1 VGVVHG
7 NIRSDCMEN
16 NEILERLRGYNFFKI
31 NFKYEYEERLEK
43 FLILASKTNKFQL
56 ENGNLLNYEII
67 KKLLKKKNVR
77 MVRDIEAFR
86 KLKLQ
91 EIVKENLTII
101 KWRILDDLNAIFRED
116 NLKFSF
122 NKNSSD
128 EIIEEQ
134 SSNLDKTKIENHLEV
149 LRYYYFNKVKTGLV
163 EEYEDR
169 LGRLLLLAKKSKSI
183 KFIDEN
189 KEEQELNYET
199 VVSLIEKKGLT
210 LQMSKIKFNQNSS
223 LSMDSY
229 LATSETYKNRII
241 KDLNKIFEDENI
253 TFELIKQDEE
263 KPVTFDKLTITERL
277 EKYKIPIDSTG
288 VFEIYRETLEKFLI
302 AVAKTHL
309 FILKK
314 TKEELTYPIIKNLLS
329 KKCLVMKSDKFDFS
343 LKKLSNIS
351 QFMSDN
357 LNSLKEDILKDL
369 NTIFDKED
377 IEFSIIE
384 KSEEN
389 IVKEIKEQ
397 NVIEEKYSNKE
408 DNKELNK
415 ESYVDKENKLEYFV
429 SLLKK
434 YPFRNVRMGLNKEY
448 ADRLEKLFILSGKSK
463 MIMVKNT
470 KQLIDY
476 EISLSLLKK
485 KGLKMQSDKRTFIN
499 GNLSDSTLN
508 RLKTQKYD
516 IVNDLNIIYKN
527 EEIEFCLVNEMDN
540 SVHKTPKNEVKNQ
553 IELSDKSNMDLLQE
567 IASLKECID
576 KINEELVT
584 YKEHFSEQNNN
595 NFTKIDIEIPNF
607 IKNMDNYDVIS
618 VRGNKEYYE
627 KFKRFASLHG
637 IPICHLMNYLFY
649 YAMEKLGRE

>member
-1 VGVVHG
+1 
-7 NIRSDCMEN
+7 MEN

-91 EIVKENLTII
+91 EIVKENLATI

-134 SSNLDKTKIENHLEV
+134 PSNLDKTKIENHLEV

-183 KFIDEN
+183 KFIDED

-199 VVSLIEKKGLT
+199 VVSIMEKKGLS

-229 LATSETYKNRII
+229 LATSESYRNRIA

-253 TFELIKQDEE
+253 TFELIKQEEE

-277 EKYKIPIDSTG
+277 EKYKIPVDSTG

-302 AVAKTHL
+302 GVAKTHL
-309 FILKK
+309 FMLKK

-343 LKKLSNIS
+343 LKKISNIS
-351 QFMSDN
+351 QFMSNN

-389 IVKEIKEQ
+389 VMKEVKEENI
-397 NVIEEKYSNKE
+397 VEEKYN
-408 DNKELNK
+408 NKELNK

-448 ADRLEKLFILSGKSK
+448 ADRLEKLLIFSGKSK
-463 MIMVKNT
+463 MIMVKNL

-476 EISLSLLKK
+476 EVALSLLKK

-499 GNLSDSTLN
+499 GHLSDSGLN

-527 EEIEFCLVNEMDN
+527 EEIEFCLVDEIDN
-540 SVHKTPKNEVKNQ
+540 SIPNTPKNEVKNQ
-553 IELSDKSNMDLLQE
+553 VELSDKNNIDLLQE

-584 YKEHFSEQNNN
+584 YKEHFSEQNSD
-595 NFTKIDIEIPNF
+595 NFTKIDIEIPDF

>member
-1 VGVVHG
+1 
-7 NIRSDCMEN
+7 MEN

>member
-1 VGVVHG
+1 
-7 NIRSDCMEN
+7 MEN

-77 MVRDIEAFR
+77 MVRDNDAFR

-91 EIVKENLTII
+91 EIVKENLATI

-122 NKNSSD
+122 NKNFSD

-134 SSNLDKTKIENHLEV
+134 PSNLDKTKIENHLEV

-183 KFIDEN
+183 KFIDKD

-199 VVSLIEKKGLT
+199 VVSLMEKKGLT
-210 LQMSKIKFNQNSS
+210 LQMSKIKFGQNSS

-229 LATSETYKNRII
+229 LATSENYKNRII

-253 TFELIKQDEE
+253 IFELIKQEEE
-263 KPVTFDKLTITERL
+263 KPVTLDKLTITERL
-277 EKYKIPIDSTG
+277 EKYKIPVDSTG

-343 LKKLSNIS
+343 LKKLSNVS
-351 QFMSDN
+351 QFMSNN

-369 NTIFDKED
+369 NIIFDKED
-377 IEFSIIE
+377 IEFNIIE

-389 IVKEIKEQ
+389 VEKEIKEQ
-397 NVIEEKYSNKE
+397 NVVEEKYSNK
-408 DNKELNK
+408 
-415 ESYVDKENKLEYFV
+415 
-429 SLLKK
+429 
-434 YPFRNVRMGLNKEY
+434 
-448 ADRLEKLFILSGKSK
+448 
-463 MIMVKNT
+463 
-470 KQLIDY
+470 
-476 EISLSLLKK
+476 
-485 KGLKMQSDKRTFIN
+485 
-499 GNLSDSTLN
+499 
-508 RLKTQKYD
+508 
-516 IVNDLNIIYKN
+516 
-527 EEIEFCLVNEMDN
+527 
-540 SVHKTPKNEVKNQ
+540 
-553 IELSDKSNMDLLQE
+553 
-567 IASLKECID
+567 
-576 KINEELVT
+576 
-584 YKEHFSEQNNN
+584 
-595 NFTKIDIEIPNF
+595 
-607 IKNMDNYDVIS
+607 
-618 VRGNKEYYE
+618 
-627 KFKRFASLHG
+627 
-637 IPICHLMNYLFY
+637 
-649 YAMEKLGRE
+649 

>member
-1 VGVVHG
+1 MK
-7 NIRSDCMEN
+7 NIEII
-16 NEILERLRGYNFFKI
+16 EILERLRGYNFFKI

-91 EIVKENLTII
+91 EIVKENLATI

-134 SSNLDKTKIENHLEV
+134 PSNLDKTKIENHLEV

-183 KFIDEN
+183 KFIDED

-199 VVSLIEKKGLT
+199 VVSLMEKKGLT

-229 LATSETYKNRII
+229 LATSESYRNRIA

-253 TFELIKQDEE
+253 TFELIKQEEE

-277 EKYKIPIDSTG
+277 GKYKIPVDSTG
-288 VFEIYRETLEKFLI
+288 IFEIYRETLEKFLI

-351 QFMSDN
+351 KFMSDN
-357 LNSLKEDILKDL
+357 LNSLKTDILKDL
-369 NTIFDKED
+369 SIIFDKED

-384 KSEEN
+384 KTEEN
-389 IVKEIKEQ
+389 VVQELKEQ
-397 NVIEEKYSNKE
+397 NVVEEKYS
-408 DNKELNK
+408 NKELNK

-540 SVHKTPKNEVKNQ
+540 SVPKTPKNEVKNQ

>member
-1 VGVVHG
+1 
-7 NIRSDCMEN
+7 MEN

-91 EIVKENLTII
+91 EIVKENLATI

-134 SSNLDKTKIENHLEV
+134 PSNLDKTKIENHLEV

-183 KFIDEN
+183 KFIDED

-199 VVSLIEKKGLT
+199 VVSLMEKKGLS

-229 LATSETYKNRII
+229 LATSESYRNRIA

-253 TFELIKQDEE
+253 TFELIKQEEE

-277 EKYKIPIDSTG
+277 EKYKIPVDSTG

-309 FILKK
+309 FMLKK

-351 QFMSDN
+351 QFMSNN

-369 NTIFDKED
+369 NIIFDKED

-389 IVKEIKEQ
+389 VEKEIKEQ
-397 NVIEEKYSNKE
+397 NVVEEKYN
-408 DNKELNK
+408 NKELNK

-448 ADRLEKLFILSGKSK
+448 ADRLEKLLIFSGKSK
-463 MIMVKNT
+463 MIMVKNL

-476 EISLSLLKK
+476 EVALSLLKK

-499 GNLSDSTLN
+499 GHLSDSGLN

-527 EEIEFCLVNEMDN
+527 EDIEFCLVDEIDN
-540 SVHKTPKNEVKNQ
+540 FIPKTLKNEIKDKN
-553 IELSDKSNMDLLQE
+553 ELTEKSNIDLIQE
-567 IASLKECID
+567 IALLKESM
-576 KINEELVT
+576 NEIKELVKN
-584 YKEHFSEQNNN
+584 KENSYEQSED
-595 NFTKIDIEIPNF
+595 NFTKIDIEIPDF

-618 VRGNKEYYE
+618 IKGNKEYYN
-627 KFKRFASLHG
+627 KFKRFATLHG

>member
-1 VGVVHG
+1 
-7 NIRSDCMEN
+7 MEN

-91 EIVKENLTII
+91 EIVKENLATI

-134 SSNLDKTKIENHLEV
+134 PSNLDKTKIENHLEV

-183 KFIDEN
+183 KFIDED

-199 VVSLIEKKGLT
+199 VVSLMERKGLS

-229 LATSETYKNRII
+229 LATSESYRNRIA

-253 TFELIKQDEE
+253 TFELIKQEEE

-277 EKYKIPIDSTG
+277 EKYKIPVDSTG
-288 VFEIYRETLEKFLI
+288 VFETYRETLEKFLI

-343 LKKLSNIS
+343 LKKISNIS
-351 QFMSDN
+351 QFMSNN

-369 NTIFDKED
+369 NIIFDKED

-384 KSEEN
+384 KLEENVMKEVKEEN
-389 IVKEIKEQ
+389 IV
-397 NVIEEKYSNKE
+397 EEKYN
-408 DNKELNK
+408 NKELNK

-448 ADRLEKLFILSGKSK
+448 ADRLEKLLIFSGKSK
-463 MIMVKNT
+463 MIMVKNL

-476 EISLSLLKK
+476 EVALSLLKK

-499 GNLSDSTLN
+499 GHLSDSGLN

-527 EEIEFCLVNEMDN
+527 EDIEFCLVDEIDN
-540 SVHKTPKNEVKNQ
+540 FIPKTLKNEIKDKN
-553 IELSDKSNMDLLQE
+553 ELTEKSNIDLIQE
-567 IASLKECID
+567 IALLKESM
-576 KINEELVT
+576 NEIKELVKN
-584 YKEHFSEQNNN
+584 KENSYEQSED
-595 NFTKIDIEIPNF
+595 NFTKIDIEIPDF

-618 VRGNKEYYE
+618 IKGNKEYYN
-627 KFKRFASLHG
+627 KFKRFATLHG

>member
-1 VGVVHG
+1 
-7 NIRSDCMEN
+7 MEN

-91 EIVKENLTII
+91 EIVKENLATI

-134 SSNLDKTKIENHLEV
+134 PSNLDKTKIENHLEV

-183 KFIDEN
+183 KFIDED

-199 VVSLIEKKGLT
+199 VVSLMEKKGLS

-229 LATSETYKNRII
+229 LATSESYRNRIA

-253 TFELIKQDEE
+253 TFELIKQEEE

-277 EKYKIPIDSTG
+277 EKYKIPVDSTG

-540 SVHKTPKNEVKNQ
+540 SVPKTPKNEVKNQ

-627 KFKRFASLHG
+627 KFKRFASLHE

>member
-1 VGVVHG
+1 
-7 NIRSDCMEN
+7 MEN

-91 EIVKENLTII
+91 EIVKENLATI

-134 SSNLDKTKIENHLEV
+134 PRNLDKTKIENHLEI

-540 SVHKTPKNEVKNQ
+540 SVPKTPKNEVKNQ

>member
-1 VGVVHG
+1 
-7 NIRSDCMEN
+7 MEN

-91 EIVKENLTII
+91 EIVKENLATI

-134 SSNLDKTKIENHLEV
+134 PSNLDKTKIENHLEI

-183 KFIDEN
+183 KFIDED

-229 LATSETYKNRII
+229 LATSESYRNRIT
-241 KDLNKIFEDENI
+241 KDLNKIFEEENI
-253 TFELIKQDEE
+253 TFELIKQEEE

-389 IVKEIKEQ
+389 IAKEIKEQ

-508 RLKTQKYD
+508 RLKTQKYE
-516 IVNDLNIIYKN
+516 IIKDLNSIYKN
-527 EEIEFCLVNEMDN
+527 EEIEFCLVDEIDN
-540 SVHKTPKNEVKNQ
+540 SIPNTPKNEIKNQ
-553 IELSDKSNMDLLQE
+553 VELNDKSNIDLLQE
-567 IASLKECID
+567 IASLKESVD
-576 KINEELVT
+576 KIKEELVT
-584 YKEHFSEQNNN
+584 YKEHFSEQNSD
-595 NFTKIDIEIPNF
+595 NFTKIDIEIPDF
-607 IKNMDNYDVIS
+607 IKNMDNYDVIT
-618 VRGNKEYYE
+618 VRGNKEYYK

-637 IPICHLMNYLFY
+637 IPVCHLMNYLFY

>member
-1 VGVVHG
+1 
-7 NIRSDCMEN
+7 MEN

-77 MVRDIEAFR
+77 IVRDIEAFR

-91 EIVKENLTII
+91 EIVKENLATI

-134 SSNLDKTKIENHLEV
+134 PSNLDKTKIENHLEV

-183 KFIDEN
+183 KFIDED

-199 VVSLIEKKGLT
+199 VVSLMEKKGLT
-210 LQMSKIKFNQNSS
+210 LQMSKIKFGQNSS

-229 LATSETYKNRII
+229 LATSENYKNRII

-253 TFELIKQDEE
+253 TFELIKQEEE

-277 EKYKIPIDSTG
+277 EKYKIPVDSTG

-309 FILKK
+309 FMLKK

-389 IVKEIKEQ
+389 IAKEIKEQ

-448 ADRLEKLFILSGKSK
+448 ADRLEKLLIFSGKSK
-463 MIMVKNT
+463 MIMVKNL

-476 EISLSLLKK
+476 EVALSLLKK

-499 GNLSDSTLN
+499 GHLSDSGLN
-508 RLKTQKYD
+508 RLKTQKYE
-516 IVNDLNIIYKN
+516 IIKDLNIIYKN
-527 EEIEFCLVNEMDN
+527 EEIEFCLVDETDN
-540 SVHKTPKNEVKNQ
+540 SIHNTPKNEVKNQ
-553 IELSDKSNMDLLQE
+553 VELSDKSNIDLLQE
-567 IASLKECID
+567 IASLKESM
-576 KINEELVT
+576 NEIKELVKN
-584 YKEHFSEQNNN
+584 KENSYEQSED
-595 NFTKIDIEIPNF
+595 NFTKIDIEIPDF

>member
-1 VGVVHG
+1 
-7 NIRSDCMEN
+7 MEN
-16 NEILERLRGYNFFKI
+16 NETLERLRGYNFFKI

-77 MVRDIEAFR
+77 MVRDIDAFR

-91 EIVKENLTII
+91 EIVKENLATI

-134 SSNLDKTKIENHLEV
+134 PSNLDKTKIENHLEV
-149 LRYYYFNKVKTGLV
+149 LRYYYFNKIKTGLV

-183 KFIDEN
+183 KFIDED

-199 VVSLIEKKGLT
+199 VVSLMERKGLS

-229 LATSETYKNRII
+229 LATSESYRNRIA

-253 TFELIKQDEE
+253 TFELIKQEE

-277 EKYKIPIDSTG
+277 EKYKIPVDSTG

-302 AVAKTHL
+302 GVAKTHL
-309 FILKK
+309 FMLKK

-351 QFMSDN
+351 QFMSNN

-369 NTIFDKED
+369 NIIFDKED

-384 KSEEN
+384 KLEEN
-389 IVKEIKEQ
+389 VEKEIKEQ
-397 NVIEEKYSNKE
+397 NVVEEKYSNKE
-408 DNKELNK
+408 FKK
-415 ESYVDKENKLEYFV
+415 ESNIDEENKLEYFV

-448 ADRLEKLFILSGKSK
+448 ADRLEKLLIFSGKSK
-463 MIMVKNT
+463 MIMVKNL

-476 EISLSLLKK
+476 EVALSLLKK

-499 GNLSDSTLN
+499 GHLSDSGLN
-508 RLKTQKYD
+508 RLKTQKYE
-516 IVNDLNIIYKN
+516 IIKDLNIIYKN
-527 EEIEFCLVNEMDN
+527 EEIEFCLVDEIDN
-540 SVHKTPKNEVKNQ
+540 SIPNTPKNEVKNQ
-553 IELSDKSNMDLLQE
+553 VELSDKSNIDLLQE
-567 IASLKECID
+567 ITSLKESM
-576 KINEELVT
+576 NEIKELVKN
-584 YKEHFSEQNNN
+584 KENSYEQSED
-595 NFTKIDIEIPNF
+595 NFTKIDIEIPDF
-607 IKNMDNYDVIS
+607 IKKMDNYNVIS
-618 VRGNKEYYE
+618 IKGNKEYYN
-627 KFKRFASLHG
+627 KFKRFATLHG

>member
-1 VGVVHG
+1 
-7 NIRSDCMEN
+7 MEN

-91 EIVKENLTII
+91 EIVKENLSTI

-134 SSNLDKTKIENHLEV
+134 PSNLDKTKIENHLEV

-183 KFIDEN
+183 KFIDED

-199 VVSLIEKKGLT
+199 VVSLMEKKGLA

-229 LATSETYKNRII
+229 LATSESYRNRIA

-253 TFELIKQDEE
+253 TFELIKQEEE

-277 EKYKIPIDSTG
+277 EKYKIPVDSTG

-309 FILKK
+309 FMLKK

-351 QFMSDN
+351 QFMSNN

-369 NTIFDKED
+369 NIIFDKED
-377 IEFSIIE
+377 IEFNIIE
-384 KSEEN
+384 KLEEN
-389 IVKEIKEQ
+389 VEKEIKEQ
-397 NVIEEKYSNKE
+397 NVVEEKYSNKE
-408 DNKELNK
+408 FKK
-415 ESYVDKENKLEYFV
+415 ESNIDEENKLEYFV

-448 ADRLEKLFILSGKSK
+448 ADRLEKLLIFSGKSK
-463 MIMVKNT
+463 MIMVKNL

-476 EISLSLLKK
+476 EVALSLLKK

-499 GNLSDSTLN
+499 GHLSDSGLN
-508 RLKTQKYD
+508 RLKTQKYE
-516 IVNDLNIIYKN
+516 IIKDLNIIYKN
-527 EEIEFCLVNEMDN
+527 EEIEFCLVDETDN
-540 SVHKTPKNEVKNQ
+540 IHNTPKNEVKNQ
-553 IELSDKSNMDLLQE
+553 VELSDKSNIDLLQE
-567 IASLKECID
+567 IASLKESM
-576 KINEELVT
+576 NEIKELVKN
-584 YKEHFSEQNNN
+584 KENSYEQSED
-595 NFTKIDIEIPNF
+595 NFTKIDIEIPDF

>member
-1 VGVVHG
+1 
-7 NIRSDCMEN
+7 MEN

-77 MVRDIEAFR
+77 MIRDIEAFR

-91 EIVKENLTII
+91 EIVKENLATI

-134 SSNLDKTKIENHLEV
+134 PSNLDKTKIENHLEV
-149 LRYYYFNKVKTGLV
+149 LRYYYFNKVKTGLI

-183 KFIDEN
+183 KFIDED

-199 VVSLIEKKGLT
+199 VVSLMERKGLS

-229 LATSETYKNRII
+229 LATSESYRNRIA

-253 TFELIKQDEE
+253 TFQLIKQEEE

-277 EKYKIPIDSTG
+277 EKYKIPVDSTG

-309 FILKK
+309 FMLKK

-351 QFMSDN
+351 QFMSNN

-369 NTIFDKED
+369 NIIFDKED

-389 IVKEIKEQ
+389 IKKEIKEQ
-397 NVIEEKYSNKE
+397 NVVEEKYSNKE
-408 DNKELNK
+408 LKK
-415 ESYVDKENKLEYFV
+415 ESNIDEENKLEYFV

-448 ADRLEKLFILSGKSK
+448 ADRLEKLLIFSGKSK
-463 MIMVKNT
+463 MIMVKNL

-476 EISLSLLKK
+476 EVALSLLKK

-499 GNLSDSTLN
+499 GHLSDSGLN

-527 EEIEFCLVNEMDN
+527 EDIEFCLVDEIDN
-540 SVHKTPKNEVKNQ
+540 FIPKTLKNEIKDKN
-553 IELSDKSNMDLLQE
+553 ELTEKSNIDLIQE
-567 IASLKECID
+567 IALLKESM
-576 KINEELVT
+576 NEIKELVKN
-584 YKEHFSEQNNN
+584 KENSYEQSED
-595 NFTKIDIEIPNF
+595 NFTKIDIEIPDF
-607 IKNMDNYDVIS
+607 IKKMDNYNVIS
-618 VRGNKEYYE
+618 IKGNKEYYN
-627 KFKRFASLHG
+627 KFKRFATLHG

>member
-1 VGVVHG
+1 
-7 NIRSDCMEN
+7 MEN

-91 EIVKENLTII
+91 EIVKENLATI

-134 SSNLDKTKIENHLEV
+134 PSNLDKTKIENHLEV

-183 KFIDEN
+183 KFIDED

-199 VVSLIEKKGLT
+199 VVSLMERKGLS

-229 LATSETYKNRII
+229 LATSESYRNRIA

-253 TFELIKQDEE
+253 TFELIKQEEE

-277 EKYKIPIDSTG
+277 EKYKIPVDSTG

-309 FILKK
+309 FMLKK

-351 QFMSDN
+351 QFMSNN

-369 NTIFDKED
+369 NIIFDKED
-377 IEFSIIE
+377 IEFNIIE
-384 KSEEN
+384 KLEEN
-389 IVKEIKEQ
+389 VEKEIKEQ
-397 NVIEEKYSNKE
+397 NVVEEKYSNKE
-408 DNKELNK
+408 FKK
-415 ESYVDKENKLEYFV
+415 ESNIDEENKLEYFV

-448 ADRLEKLFILSGKSK
+448 ADRLEKLLIFSGKSK
-463 MIMVKNT
+463 MIMVKNL

-476 EISLSLLKK
+476 EVALSLLKK

-499 GNLSDSTLN
+499 GHLSDSGLN
-508 RLKTQKYD
+508 RLKTQKYE
-516 IVNDLNIIYKN
+516 IIKDLNIIYKN
-527 EEIEFCLVNEMDN
+527 EEIEFCLVDETDN
-540 SVHKTPKNEVKNQ
+540 SIHNTPKNEVKNQ
-553 IELSDKSNMDLLQE
+553 VELSDKSNIDLLQE
-567 IASLKECID
+567 IASLKESM
-576 KINEELVT
+576 NEIKELVKN
-584 YKEHFSEQNNN
+584 KENSYEQSED
-595 NFTKIDIEIPNF
+595 NFTKIDIEIPDF

>member
-1 VGVVHG
+1 
-7 NIRSDCMEN
+7 MEN

-77 MVRDIEAFR
+77 MVRDNDAFR

-91 EIVKENLTII
+91 EIVKENLATI

-122 NKNSSD
+122 NKNFSD

-134 SSNLDKTKIENHLEV
+134 PSNLDKTKIENHLEV

-183 KFIDEN
+183 KFIDEY

-199 VVSLIEKKGLT
+199 VVSLMEKKGLI

-389 IVKEIKEQ
+389 IAKEIKEQ

-508 RLKTQKYD
+508 RLKTQKYE
-516 IVNDLNIIYKN
+516 IIKDLNIIYKN
-527 EEIEFCLVNEMDN
+527 EEIEFCLVNEIDN
-540 SVHKTPKNEVKNQ
+540 SIPNTPKNEIKNQ
-553 IELSDKSNMDLLQE
+553 VELSDKSNIDLLQE
-567 IASLKECID
+567 IASLKESMD
-576 KINEELVT
+576 KIKEELVT
-584 YKEHFSEQNNN
+584 YKEHFSEQNSD
-595 NFTKIDIEIPNF
+595 NFTKIDIEIPDF
-607 IKNMDNYDVIS
+607 IKNMDNYDVITL
-618 VRGNKEYYE
+618 RGNKEYYK

-637 IPICHLMNYLFY
+637 IPVCHLMNYLFY

>member
-1 VGVVHG
+1 
-7 NIRSDCMEN
+7 MEN

-91 EIVKENLTII
+91 EIVKENLATI
-101 KWRILDDLNAIFRED
+101 KWRILDDLNAIFRGD

-134 SSNLDKTKIENHLEV
+134 PSNLDKTKIENHLEV
-149 LRYYYFNKVKTGLV
+149 LRYYYFNKVKIGLV

-183 KFIDEN
+183 KFIDED

-199 VVSLIEKKGLT
+199 VVSLMEKKGLT

-229 LATSETYKNRII
+229 LATSESYRNRIA

-253 TFELIKQDEE
+253 TFELIKQEEE

-277 EKYKIPIDSTG
+277 GKYKIPVDSTG
-288 VFEIYRETLEKFLI
+288 IFEIYRETLEKFLI

-351 QFMSDN
+351 QFMSNN
-357 LNSLKEDILKDL
+357 LNLLKEDILKDL
-369 NTIFDKED
+369 NIIFDKED

-384 KSEEN
+384 KLEEN
-389 IVKEIKEQ
+389 VEKEIKEQ
-397 NVIEEKYSNKE
+397 NVVEEKYSNKE
-408 DNKELNK
+408 FKR
-415 ESYVDKENKLEYFV
+415 ESNIVEENKLEYFV

-448 ADRLEKLFILSGKSK
+448 ADRLEKLLIFSGKSK
-463 MIMVKNT
+463 MIMVKNL

-476 EISLSLLKK
+476 EVTLSLLKK

-499 GNLSDSTLN
+499 GHLSDSGLN

-527 EEIEFCLVNEMDN
+527 EDIEFCLVDEIDN
-540 SVHKTPKNEVKNQ
+540 FIPKTLKNEINEIKDKN
-553 IELSDKSNMDLLQE
+553 ELTEKSNIDLIQE
-567 IASLKECID
+567 IALLKESM
-576 KINEELVT
+576 NEIKELVKN
-584 YKEHFSEQNNN
+584 KENSYEQSED
-595 NFTKIDIEIPNF
+595 NFTKIDIEIPDF
-607 IKNMDNYDVIS
+607 IKKMDNYNVIS
-618 VRGNKEYYE
+618 IKGNKEYYN
-627 KFKRFASLHG
+627 KFKRFATLHG

>member
-1 VGVVHG
+1 
-7 NIRSDCMEN
+7 MEN

-91 EIVKENLTII
+91 EIVKENLATI

-183 KFIDEN
+183 KFIDED

-199 VVSLIEKKGLT
+199 VVSLMEKKGLA

-229 LATSETYKNRII
+229 LATSESYRNRIA
-241 KDLNKIFEDENI
+241 KDLNKIFEEENI
-253 TFELIKQDEE
+253 SFELIKQEEE

-277 EKYKIPIDSTG
+277 EKYKIPVDSTG

-343 LKKLSNIS
+343 LKKISNIS
-351 QFMSDN
+351 QFMSNN

-389 IVKEIKEQ
+389 VMKEVKEENI
-397 NVIEEKYSNKE
+397 VEEKYN
-408 DNKELNK
+408 NKELNK

-540 SVHKTPKNEVKNQ
+540 SVPKTPKNEVKNQ

>member
-1 VGVVHG
+1 
-7 NIRSDCMEN
+7 MEN

-91 EIVKENLTII
+91 EIVKENLATI

-134 SSNLDKTKIENHLEV
+134 PRNLDKTKIENHLEI

-263 KPVTFDKLTITERL
+263 KPVTFDKLTITER
-277 EKYKIPIDSTG
+277 
-288 VFEIYRETLEKFLI
+288 LEKFLI

-540 SVHKTPKNEVKNQ
+540 SVPKTPKNEVKNQ

>member
-1 VGVVHG
+1 
-7 NIRSDCMEN
+7 MEN

-91 EIVKENLTII
+91 EIVKENLATI

-134 SSNLDKTKIENHLEV
+134 PRNLDKTKIENHLEI

-540 SVHKTPKNEVKNQ
+540 SVPKTPKNEVKNQ

-637 IPICHLMNYLFY
+637 IPIFHLMNYLFY

>member
-1 VGVVHG
+1 
-7 NIRSDCMEN
+7 MEN

-56 ENGNLLNYEII
+56 ENGNLLKYEII

-91 EIVKENLTII
+91 EIVKENLATI

-134 SSNLDKTKIENHLEV
+134 PRNLDKTKIENHLEI

-229 LATSETYKNRII
+229 LATSESYRNRIA

-253 TFELIKQDEE
+253 TFELIKQEEE

-309 FILKK
+309 FMLKK

-351 QFMSDN
+351 QFMSNN

-369 NTIFDKED
+369 NIIFDKED

-389 IVKEIKEQ
+389 IKKEIKEQ
-397 NVIEEKYSNKE
+397 NVVEEKYSNKE
-408 DNKELNK
+408 LKK
-415 ESYVDKENKLEYFV
+415 ESNIDEENKLE
-429 SLLKK
+429 
-434 YPFRNVRMGLNKEY
+434 
-448 ADRLEKLFILSGKSK
+448 
-463 MIMVKNT
+463 
-470 KQLIDY
+470 
-476 EISLSLLKK
+476 
-485 KGLKMQSDKRTFIN
+485 
-499 GNLSDSTLN
+499 
-508 RLKTQKYD
+508 
-516 IVNDLNIIYKN
+516 
-527 EEIEFCLVNEMDN
+527 
-540 SVHKTPKNEVKNQ
+540 
-553 IELSDKSNMDLLQE
+553 
-567 IASLKECID
+567 
-576 KINEELVT
+576 
-584 YKEHFSEQNNN
+584 
-595 NFTKIDIEIPNF
+595 
-607 IKNMDNYDVIS
+607 
-618 VRGNKEYYE
+618 
-627 KFKRFASLHG
+627 
-637 IPICHLMNYLFY
+637 
-649 YAMEKLGRE
+649 

>member
-1 VGVVHG
+1 
-7 NIRSDCMEN
+7 MEN
-16 NEILERLRGYNFFKI
+16 NEILKRLRGYNFFKI

-91 EIVKENLTII
+91 EIVKENLATI

-134 SSNLDKTKIENHLEV
+134 PSNLDKTKIENHLEV

-183 KFIDEN
+183 KFIDED

-199 VVSLIEKKGLT
+199 VVSLMEKKGLS

-229 LATSETYKNRII
+229 LATSESYRNRIA

-253 TFELIKQDEE
+253 TFELIKQEEE
-263 KPVTFDKLTITERL
+263 KTVTFDKLTITERL
-277 EKYKIPIDSTG
+277 EKYKIPVDSTG

-309 FILKK
+309 FMLKK

-351 QFMSDN
+351 QFMSNN

-369 NTIFDKED
+369 NIIFDKED
-377 IEFSIIE
+377 IEFNIIE
-384 KSEEN
+384 KLEEN
-389 IVKEIKEQ
+389 VEKEIKEQ
-397 NVIEEKYSNKE
+397 NVVEEKYSNKE
-408 DNKELNK
+408 FKK
-415 ESYVDKENKLEYFV
+415 ESNIDEENKLEYFV

-448 ADRLEKLFILSGKSK
+448 ADRLEKLLIFSEKSK
-463 MIMVKNT
+463 MIMVKNL

-476 EISLSLLKK
+476 EVALSLLKK

-499 GNLSDSTLN
+499 GHLSDSGLN
-508 RLKTQKYD
+508 RLKTQKYE
-516 IVNDLNIIYKN
+516 IIKDLNIIYKN
-527 EEIEFCLVNEMDN
+527 EEIEFCLVDETDN
-540 SVHKTPKNEVKNQ
+540 SIHNTPKNEVKNQ
-553 IELSDKSNMDLLQE
+553 VELSDKSNIDLLQE
-567 IASLKECID
+567 IASLKESM
-576 KINEELVT
+576 NEIKELVKN
-584 YKEHFSEQNNN
+584 KENSYEQSGD
-595 NFTKIDIEIPNF
+595 NFTKIDIEIPDF

>member
-1 VGVVHG
+1 
-7 NIRSDCMEN
+7 MEN

-91 EIVKENLTII
+91 EIVKENLATI

-134 SSNLDKTKIENHLEV
+134 PSNLDKTKIENHLEV

-183 KFIDEN
+183 KFIDED
-189 KEEQELNYET
+189 KEEKELNYET
-199 VVSLIEKKGLT
+199 VVSLMERKGLS

-229 LATSETYKNRII
+229 LATSESYRNRIA

-253 TFELIKQDEE
+253 TFELIKQEEE

-277 EKYKIPIDSTG
+277 EKYKIPVDSTG

-302 AVAKTHL
+302 GVAKTHL
-309 FILKK
+309 FMLKK

-351 QFMSDN
+351 QFMSNN

-369 NTIFDKED
+369 NIIFDKED

-389 IVKEIKEQ
+389 VEKEIKEQ
-397 NVIEEKYSNKE
+397 NVVEEKYSNKE
-408 DNKELNK
+408 LKK
-415 ESYVDKENKLEYFV
+415 ESNIVEENKLEYFV

-448 ADRLEKLFILSGKSK
+448 ADRLEKLLIFSGKSK
-463 MIMVKNT
+463 MIMVKNL

-476 EISLSLLKK
+476 EVALSLLKK

-499 GNLSDSTLN
+499 GQLSDSGLN

-527 EEIEFCLVNEMDN
+527 EDIEFCLVDEVDN
-540 SVHKTPKNEVKNQ
+540 SITKTLKNEIKDKN
-553 IELSDKSNMDLLQE
+553 ELTEKSNVDLIQE
-567 IASLKECID
+567 IALLKESM
-576 KINEELVT
+576 NEIKELVKN
-584 YKEHFSEQNNN
+584 KENSYEQSED
-595 NFTKIDIEIPNF
+595 NFTKIDIEIPDF
-607 IKNMDNYDVIS
+607 IKKMDNYNVIS
-618 VRGNKEYYE
+618 IKGNKEYYN
-627 KFKRFASLHG
+627 KFKRFATLHG

>member
-1 VGVVHG
+1 
-7 NIRSDCMEN
+7 MEN

-77 MVRDIEAFR
+77 IVRDIEAFR

-91 EIVKENLTII
+91 EIVKENLATI

-134 SSNLDKTKIENHLEV
+134 PSNLDKTKIENHLEV

-183 KFIDEN
+183 KFIDED

-199 VVSLIEKKGLT
+199 VVSLMEKKGLT
-210 LQMSKIKFNQNSS
+210 LQMSKIKFGQNSS

-229 LATSETYKNRII
+229 LATSENYKNRII
-241 KDLNKIFEDENI
+241 KDLNKIFEEENI
-253 TFELIKQDEE
+253 TFELIKQEEE

-277 EKYKIPIDSTG
+277 EKYKIPVDSTG

-309 FILKK
+309 FMLKK

-351 QFMSDN
+351 QFMSNN

-369 NTIFDKED
+369 NIIFDKED
-377 IEFSIIE
+377 IEFNIIE
-384 KSEEN
+384 KLEEN
-389 IVKEIKEQ
+389 VEKEIKEQ
-397 NVIEEKYSNKE
+397 NVVEEKYSNKE
-408 DNKELNK
+408 FKK
-415 ESYVDKENKLEYFV
+415 ESNIDEENKLEYFV

-448 ADRLEKLFILSGKSK
+448 ADRLEKLLIFSGKSK
-463 MIMVKNT
+463 MIMVKNL

-476 EISLSLLKK
+476 EVALSLLKK

-499 GNLSDSTLN
+499 GHLSDSGLN
-508 RLKTQKYD
+508 RLKTQKYE
-516 IVNDLNIIYKN
+516 IIKDLNIIYKN
-527 EEIEFCLVNEMDN
+527 EEIEFCLVDETDN
-540 SVHKTPKNEVKNQ
+540 SIHNTPKNEVKNQ
-553 IELSDKSNMDLLQE
+553 VELSDKSNIDLLQE
-567 IASLKECID
+567 IASLKESM
-576 KINEELVT
+576 NEIKELVKN
-584 YKEHFSEQNNN
+584 KENSYEQSED
-595 NFTKIDIEIPNF
+595 NFTKIDIEIPDF

>member
-1 VGVVHG
+1 
-7 NIRSDCMEN
+7 MEN

-91 EIVKENLTII
+91 EIVKENLATI

-134 SSNLDKTKIENHLEV
+134 PSNLDKTKIENHLEV

-183 KFIDEN
+183 KFIDED

-199 VVSLIEKKGLT
+199 VVSLMEKKGLT

-229 LATSETYKNRII
+229 LATSESYRNRIA
-241 KDLNKIFEDENI
+241 KDLDKIFEDENI
-253 TFELIKQDEE
+253 TFELIKQEEE

-277 EKYKIPIDSTG
+277 GKYKIPVDSTG
-288 VFEIYRETLEKFLI
+288 IFEIYRETLEKFLI

-351 QFMSDN
+351 KFMSDN
-357 LNSLKEDILKDL
+357 LNSLKTDILKDL
-369 NTIFDKED
+369 SIIFDKED

-384 KSEEN
+384 KTEEN
-389 IVKEIKEQ
+389 VVQELKEQ
-397 NVIEEKYSNKE
+397 NVVEEKYS
-408 DNKELNK
+408 NKELNK

-540 SVHKTPKNEVKNQ
+540 SVPKTPKNEVKNQ

>member
-1 VGVVHG
+1 
-7 NIRSDCMEN
+7 MEN
-16 NEILERLRGYNFFKI
+16 NEVLERLRGYNFFKI

-91 EIVKENLTII
+91 EIVKENLATI
-101 KWRILDDLNAIFRED
+101 KWRILDDLNAIFRGD

-134 SSNLDKTKIENHLEV
+134 PSNLDKTKIENHLEV

-183 KFIDEN
+183 KFIDED

-199 VVSLIEKKGLT
+199 VVSLMERKGLS

-229 LATSETYKNRII
+229 LATSESYRNRIA

-253 TFELIKQDEE
+253 TFELIKQEEE

-277 EKYKIPIDSTG
+277 EKYKIPVDSTG

-302 AVAKTHL
+302 GVAKTHL
-309 FILKK
+309 FMLKK

-351 QFMSDN
+351 KFMSDK
-357 LNSLKEDILKDL
+357 LNSLKTDILKDL
-369 NTIFDKED
+369 NIIFDKED

-384 KSEEN
+384 KTEEN
-389 IVKEIKEQ
+389 VVQELKEQ
-397 NVIEEKYSNKE
+397 NVVEEKYSNKE
-408 DNKELNK
+408 LKK
-415 ESYVDKENKLEYFV
+415 ESNIDEENKLEYFV

-448 ADRLEKLFILSGKSK
+448 ADRLEKLLIFSGKSK
-463 MIMVKNT
+463 MIMVKNL

-476 EISLSLLKK
+476 EVALSLLKK

-499 GNLSDSTLN
+499 GHLSDSGLN

-527 EEIEFCLVNEMDN
+527 EDIEFCLVDEIDN
-540 SVHKTPKNEVKNQ
+540 FIPKTLKNEIKDKNEL
-553 IELSDKSNMDLLQE
+553 IEKSNVDLIQE
-567 IASLKECID
+567 ITLLKESMDEI
-576 KINEELVT
+576 KKLVKS
-584 YKEHFSEQNNN
+584 KEHFSEENND
-595 NFTKIDIEIPNF
+595 NFTKIDIEIPDF

-618 VRGNKEYYE
+618 IKGNKEYYN
-627 KFKRFASLHG
+627 KFKRFATLHG

>member
-1 VGVVHG
+1 
-7 NIRSDCMEN
+7 MEN

-77 MVRDIEAFR
+77 MVRDNDAFR

-91 EIVKENLTII
+91 EIVKENLATI
-101 KWRILDDLNAIFRED
+101 KWRILDDLNAIFRGD

-134 SSNLDKTKIENHLEV
+134 PSNLDKTKIENHLEV

-183 KFIDEN
+183 KFIDED

-199 VVSLIEKKGLT
+199 VVSLMERKGLS

-229 LATSETYKNRII
+229 LATSESYRNRIA

-253 TFELIKQDEE
+253 TFELIKQEEE

-277 EKYKIPIDSTG
+277 GKYKIPVDSTG
-288 VFEIYRETLEKFLI
+288 IFEIYRETLEKFLI

-351 QFMSDN
+351 QFMSNN

-369 NTIFDKED
+369 NIIFDKED

-389 IVKEIKEQ
+389 VMKEVKEENI
-397 NVIEEKYSNKE
+397 VEEKYN
-408 DNKELNK
+408 NKELNK

-448 ADRLEKLFILSGKSK
+448 ADRLEKLLIFSGKSK
-463 MIMVKNT
+463 MIMVKNL

-476 EISLSLLKK
+476 EVALSLLKK

-499 GNLSDSTLN
+499 GHLSDSGLN

-527 EEIEFCLVNEMDN
+527 EDIEFCLVDEIDN
-540 SVHKTPKNEVKNQ
+540 FIPKTLKNEIKDKN
-553 IELSDKSNMDLLQE
+553 ELTEKSNIDLIQE
-567 IASLKECID
+567 IALLKESM
-576 KINEELVT
+576 NEIKELVKN
-584 YKEHFSEQNNN
+584 KENSYEQSED
-595 NFTKIDIEIPNF
+595 NFTKIDIEIPDF
-607 IKNMDNYDVIS
+607 IKKMDNYDVIS

-649 YAMEKLGRE
+649 YAIEKLGRE

>member
-1 VGVVHG
+1 
-7 NIRSDCMEN
+7 MEN

-56 ENGNLLNYEII
+56 ENGNLLKYEII

-91 EIVKENLTII
+91 EIVKENLATI

-134 SSNLDKTKIENHLEV
+134 PRNLDKTKIENHLEI

-229 LATSETYKNRII
+229 LATSESYRNRIA

-253 TFELIKQDEE
+253 TFELIKQEEE

-309 FILKK
+309 FMLKK

-351 QFMSDN
+351 QFMSNN

-369 NTIFDKED
+369 NIIFDKED

-389 IVKEIKEQ
+389 IKKEIKEQ
-397 NVIEEKYSNKE
+397 NVVEEKYSNKE
-408 DNKELNK
+408 LKK
-415 ESYVDKENKLEYFV
+415 ESNIDEENKLEYFV

-434 YPFRNVRMGLNKEY
+434 YPFRNVRMGLNKEC
-448 ADRLEKLFILSGKSK
+448 ADRLEKLLIFSGKSK
-463 MIMVKNT
+463 MIMVKNL

-476 EISLSLLKK
+476 EVALSLLKK

-499 GNLSDSTLN
+499 GHLSDSGLN

-527 EEIEFCLVNEMDN
+527 EEIEFCLVDEIDN
-540 SVHKTPKNEVKNQ
+540 SIPNTPKNEVKNQ
-553 IELSDKSNMDLLQE
+553 VELSDKSNIDLLQE

-584 YKEHFSEQNNN
+584 YKEHFSEQNSD
-595 NFTKIDIEIPNF
+595 NFTKIDIEIPDF
-607 IKNMDNYDVIS
+607 IKNMDNYDVIT
-618 VRGNKEYYE
+618 VRGNKEYYK

-637 IPICHLMNYLFY
+637 IPVCHLMNYLFY

>member
-1 VGVVHG
+1 
-7 NIRSDCMEN
+7 MEN

-91 EIVKENLTII
+91 EIVKENLATI

-122 NKNSSD
+122 NKNFSD

-134 SSNLDKTKIENHLEV
+134 PSNLDKTKIENHLEI

-183 KFIDEN
+183 KFIDED

-229 LATSETYKNRII
+229 LATSESYRNRIA
-241 KDLNKIFEDENI
+241 KDLNKIFEEENI
-253 TFELIKQDEE
+253 TFELIKQEEE

-343 LKKLSNIS
+343 LKKISNIS
-351 QFMSDN
+351 QFMSNN

-384 KSEEN
+384 KTEENVIKEVKEEN
-389 IVKEIKEQ
+389 IV
-397 NVIEEKYSNKE
+397 EEKYSNKE

-508 RLKTQKYD
+508 RLKTQKYE
-516 IVNDLNIIYKN
+516 IIKDLNIIYKN
-527 EEIEFCLVNEMDN
+527 EEIEFCLVDEIDN
-540 SVHKTPKNEVKNQ
+540 SIPNTPKNEIKNQ
-553 IELSDKSNMDLLQE
+553 VELSDKSNIDLLQE
-567 IASLKECID
+567 IASLKESMD
-576 KINEELVT
+576 KIKEELVT
-584 YKEHFSEQNNN
+584 YKEHFSEQNSD
-595 NFTKIDIEIPNF
+595 NFTKIDIEIPDF
-607 IKNMDNYDVIS
+607 IKNMDNYDVIT
-618 VRGNKEYYE
+618 VRGNKEYYK

-637 IPICHLMNYLFY
+637 IPVCHLMNYLFY

>member
-1 VGVVHG
+1 
-7 NIRSDCMEN
+7 MEN

-91 EIVKENLTII
+91 EIVKENLTTI

-357 LNSLKEDILKDL
+357 LNSIKEDILKDL

-576 KINEELVT
+576 KINEE
-584 YKEHFSEQNNN
+584 
-595 NFTKIDIEIPNF
+595 
-607 IKNMDNYDVIS
+607 
-618 VRGNKEYYE
+618 
-627 KFKRFASLHG
+627 
-637 IPICHLMNYLFY
+637 
-649 YAMEKLGRE
+649 

>member
-1 VGVVHG
+1 
-7 NIRSDCMEN
+7 M
-16 NEILERLRGYNFFKI
+16 
-31 NFKYEYEERLEK
+31 
-43 FLILASKTNKFQL
+43 
-56 ENGNLLNYEII
+56 II
-67 KKLLKKKNVR
+67 DLKKL
-77 MVRDIEAFR
+77 
-86 KLKLQ
+86 
-91 EIVKENLTII
+91 KEN
-101 KWRILDDLNAIFRED
+101 
-116 NLKFSF
+116 
-122 NKNSSD
+122 
-128 EIIEEQ
+128 
-134 SSNLDKTKIENHLEV
+134 
-149 LRYYYFNKVKTGLV
+149 
-163 EEYEDR
+163 
-169 LGRLLLLAKKSKSI
+169 
-183 KFIDEN
+183 
-189 KEEQELNYET
+189 
-199 VVSLIEKKGLT
+199 
-210 LQMSKIKFNQNSS
+210 
-223 LSMDSY
+223 
-229 LATSETYKNRII
+229 
-241 KDLNKIFEDENI
+241 LNKIFEEENI
-253 TFELIKQDEE
+253 TFELIKQEEE

-343 LKKLSNIS
+343 LKKISNIS
-351 QFMSDN
+351 QFMSNN

-384 KSEEN
+384 KTEENVIKEVKEEN
-389 IVKEIKEQ
+389 IV
-397 NVIEEKYSNKE
+397 EEKYSNKE

-508 RLKTQKYD
+508 RLKTQKYE
-516 IVNDLNIIYKN
+516 IIKDLNIIYKN
-527 EEIEFCLVNEMDN
+527 EEIEFCLVDEIDN
-540 SVHKTPKNEVKNQ
+540 SIPNTPKNEIKNQ
-553 IELSDKSNMDLLQE
+553 VELSDKSNIDLLQE
-567 IASLKECID
+567 IASLKESMD
-576 KINEELVT
+576 KIKEELVT
-584 YKEHFSEQNNN
+584 YKEHFSEQNSD
-595 NFTKIDIEIPNF
+595 NFTKIDIEIPDF
-607 IKNMDNYDVIS
+607 IKNMDNYDVIT
-618 VRGNKEYYE
+618 VRGNKEYYK

-637 IPICHLMNYLFY
+637 IPVCHLMNYLFY

>member
-1 VGVVHG
+1 
-7 NIRSDCMEN
+7 MEN

-91 EIVKENLTII
+91 EIVKENLATI

-134 SSNLDKTKIENHLEV
+134 PSNLDKTKIENHLEV

-183 KFIDEN
+183 KFIDED

-199 VVSLIEKKGLT
+199 VVSLMERKGLS

-229 LATSETYKNRII
+229 LATSESYRNRIA

-253 TFELIKQDEE
+253 TFELIKQEEE

-277 EKYKIPIDSTG
+277 EKYKIPVDSTG

-309 FILKK
+309 FMLKK

-351 QFMSDN
+351 QFMSNN

-369 NTIFDKED
+369 NIIFDKED
-377 IEFSIIE
+377 IEFNIIE
-384 KSEEN
+384 KLEEN
-389 IVKEIKEQ
+389 VEKEIKEQ
-397 NVIEEKYSNKE
+397 NVVEEKYSNKE
-408 DNKELNK
+408 FKK
-415 ESYVDKENKLEYFV
+415 ESNIDEENKLEYFV

-540 SVHKTPKNEVKNQ
+540 SVPKTPKNEVKNQ

>member
-1 VGVVHG
+1 
-7 NIRSDCMEN
+7 MEN

-77 MVRDIEAFR
+77 MVRDNDAFR

-91 EIVKENLTII
+91 EIVKENLATI

-122 NKNSSD
+122 NKNFSD
-128 EIIEEQ
+128 KIIEEQ
-134 SSNLDKTKIENHLEV
+134 PSNLDKTKIENHLEV

-183 KFIDEN
+183 KFIDED

-199 VVSLIEKKGLT
+199 VVSLMERKGLS

-229 LATSETYKNRII
+229 LATSESYRNRIA

-253 TFELIKQDEE
+253 TFELIKQEEE

-277 EKYKIPIDSTG
+277 EKYKIPVDSTG

-343 LKKLSNIS
+343 LKKISNIS
-351 QFMSDN
+351 QFMSNN

-369 NTIFDKED
+369 NIIFDKED

-384 KSEEN
+384 KLEEN
-389 IVKEIKEQ
+389 VMQELKEQ
-397 NVIEEKYSNKE
+397 NVVEEKYSNKE
-408 DNKELNK
+408 LKKENNID
-415 ESYVDKENKLEYFV
+415 EENKLEYFV

-448 ADRLEKLFILSGKSK
+448 ADRLEKLLIFSGKSK
-463 MIMVKNT
+463 MIMVKNL

-476 EISLSLLKK
+476 EVALSLLKK

-499 GNLSDSTLN
+499 GHLSDSGLN

-527 EEIEFCLVNEMDN
+527 EDIEFCLVDEIDN
-540 SVHKTPKNEVKNQ
+540 FIPKTLKNEIKDKN
-553 IELSDKSNMDLLQE
+553 ELTEKSNIDLIQE
-567 IASLKECID
+567 IALLKESM
-576 KINEELVT
+576 NEIKELVKN
-584 YKEHFSEQNNN
+584 KENSYEQSED
-595 NFTKIDIEIPNF
+595 NFTKIDIEIPDF

>member
-1 VGVVHG
+1 
-7 NIRSDCMEN
+7 MEN

-77 MVRDIEAFR
+77 MVRDNDAFR

-91 EIVKENLTII
+91 EIVKENLATI
-101 KWRILDDLNAIFRED
+101 KWRILDDLNAIFRGD

-134 SSNLDKTKIENHLEV
+134 PSNLDKTKIENHLEV

-183 KFIDEN
+183 KFIDED

-199 VVSLIEKKGLT
+199 VVSLMERKGLS

-229 LATSETYKNRII
+229 LATSESYRNRIA

-253 TFELIKQDEE
+253 TFELIKQEEE

-277 EKYKIPIDSTG
+277 GKYKIPVDSTG
-288 VFEIYRETLEKFLI
+288 IFEIYRETLEKFLI

-309 FILKK
+309 FMLKK

-351 QFMSDN
+351 QFMSNN

-369 NTIFDKED
+369 NIIFDKED

-389 IVKEIKEQ
+389 VEKEIKEQ
-397 NVIEEKYSNKE
+397 NVVEEKYN
-408 DNKELNK
+408 NKELNK

-448 ADRLEKLFILSGKSK
+448 ADRLEKLLIFSGKSK
-463 MIMVKNT
+463 MIMVKNL

-476 EISLSLLKK
+476 EVALSLLKK

-499 GNLSDSTLN
+499 GHLSDSGLN

-527 EEIEFCLVNEMDN
+527 EEIEFCLVDEIDN
-540 SVHKTPKNEVKNQ
+540 SIPNTPKNEVKNQ
-553 IELSDKSNMDLLQE
+553 VELSDKSNIDLLQE

-584 YKEHFSEQNNN
+584 YKEHFSEQNSD
-595 NFTKIDIEIPNF
+595 NFTKIDIEIPDF

>member
-1 VGVVHG
+1 
-7 NIRSDCMEN
+7 MEN

-91 EIVKENLTII
+91 EIVKENLATI
-101 KWRILDDLNAIFRED
+101 KWRILDDLNAIFRGD

-134 SSNLDKTKIENHLEV
+134 PSNLDKTKIENHLEV

-183 KFIDEN
+183 KFIDED

-199 VVSLIEKKGLT
+199 VVSLMERKGLS

-229 LATSETYKNRII
+229 LATSESYRNRIA

-253 TFELIKQDEE
+253 TFELIKQEEE

-277 EKYKIPIDSTG
+277 GKYKIPVDSTG
-288 VFEIYRETLEKFLI
+288 IFEIYRETLEKFLI

-351 QFMSDN
+351 QFMSNN

-369 NTIFDKED
+369 NIIFDKED
-377 IEFSIIE
+377 IEFNIIE
-384 KSEEN
+384 KLEEN
-389 IVKEIKEQ
+389 VEKEIKEQ
-397 NVIEEKYSNKE
+397 NVVEEKYSNKE
-408 DNKELNK
+408 FKK
-415 ESYVDKENKLEYFV
+415 ESNIDEENKLEYFV

-448 ADRLEKLFILSGKSK
+448 ADRLEKLLIFSGKSK
-463 MIMVKNT
+463 MIMVKNL

-476 EISLSLLKK
+476 EVALSLLKK

-499 GNLSDSTLN
+499 GHLSDSGLN
-508 RLKTQKYD
+508 RLKTQKYE
-516 IVNDLNIIYKN
+516 IIKDLNIIYKN
-527 EEIEFCLVNEMDN
+527 EEIEFCLVDETDN
-540 SVHKTPKNEVKNQ
+540 SIHNTPKNEVKNQ
-553 IELSDKSNMDLLQE
+553 VELSDKSNIDLLQE
-567 IASLKECID
+567 IASLKESM
-576 KINEELVT
+576 NEIKELVKN
-584 YKEHFSEQNNN
+584 KENSYEQSED
-595 NFTKIDIEIPNF
+595 NFTKIDIEIPDF